1 MRFKTI
7 FDTYEEKQG
16 IIFKEPT
23 MTIQSEKDNCDINVI
38 MNRYAT
44 CGTPLPYRTDGV
56 EPVYADVSELGD
68 YMENFQRCKQAEEM
82 FNALPSALR
91 KELDNNPAN
100 LIPFIQN
107 KENESRCIEY
117 GLINKPIM
125 EAPEAS
131 VVVNSNPANPVSGD
145 ASGAILHSDS
155 NVIVDFLTALVAVFF
170 IANLRRGCGN
180 SFPLDVTVPTDTI
193 RHSDDGSLNLFP
205 VKGSLIQ
212 FRA

>member
-7 FDTYEEKQG
+7 YDTCEEKQG

-56 EPVYADVSELGD
+56 QPVYADVSELGD

-100 LIPFIQN
+100 LLPFIQDEKN
-107 KENESRCIEY
+107 KERCYEY
-117 GLINKPIM
+117 GLLNKPVVG
-125 EAPEAS
+125 APQAPIVAPS
-131 VVVNSNPANPVSGD
+131 VPVSVS
-145 ASGAILHSDS
+145 ASDVPDSSD
-155 NVIVDFLTALVAVFF
+155 N
-170 IANLRRGCGN
+170 
-180 SFPLDVTVPTDTI
+180 
-193 RHSDDGSLNLFP
+193 
-205 VKGSLIQ
+205 Q
-212 FRA
+212 

>member
-7 FDTYEEKQG
+7 FDTYGEKQG

-68 YMENFQRCKQAEEM
+68 YMENYQRCKQAEEM
-82 FNALPSALR
+82 FNSLPSALR

-100 LIPFIQN
+100 LLPFIQN
-107 KENESRCIEY
+107 EANRERCVEY

-125 EAPEAS
+125 EAPKAP
-131 VVVNSNPANPVSGD
+131 VVVNPNPANPVSSD
-145 ASGAILHSDS
+145 APSPILHTDSD
-155 NVIVDFLTALVAVFF
+155 
-170 IANLRRGCGN
+170 
-180 SFPLDVTVPTDTI
+180 
-193 RHSDDGSLNLFP
+193 
-205 VKGSLIQ
+205 VK
-212 FRA
+212 

>member
-7 FDTYEEKQG
+7 YDTYEEKQG

-56 EPVYADVSELGD
+56 QPVYADVSELGD

-100 LIPFIQN
+100 LLPFIQDEKN
-107 KENESRCIEY
+107 KERCYEY
-117 GLINKPIM
+117 GLLNKPVV
-125 EAPEAS
+125 EAPQAP
-131 VVVNSNPANPVSGD
+131 VVAPSLP
-145 ASGAILHSDS
+145 DS
-155 NVIVDFLTALVAVFF
+155 NSVA
-170 IANLRRGCGN
+170 N
-180 SFPLDVTVPTDTI
+180 VPD
-193 RHSDDGSLNLFP
+193 SSNN
-205 VKGSLIQ
+205 Q
-212 FRA
+212 

>member
-117 GLINKPIM
+117 GLINKPIV
-125 EAPEAS
+125 EAPEAP
-131 VVVNSNPANPVSGD
+131 VVVNSNPANPVSGY
-145 ASGAILHSDS
+145 ASGVILHSDS
-155 NVIVDFLTALVAVFF
+155 
-170 IANLRRGCGN
+170 
-180 SFPLDVTVPTDTI
+180 DV
-193 RHSDDGSLNLFP
+193 
-205 VKGSLIQ
+205 K
-212 FRA
+212 

>member
-7 FDTYEEKQG
+7 YDTYEEKQG

-44 CGTPLPYRTDGV
+44 NGTPLPYRSDGLQ
-56 EPVYADVSELGD
+56 PVYADVSELGD

-100 LIPFIQN
+100 LLPFIQN
-107 KENESRCIEY
+107 EKNKERCYEY
-117 GLINKPIM
+117 GLLNRPVV
-125 EAPEAS
+125 EAPQAPAVAPS
-131 VVVNSNPANPVSGD
+131 VSVSVPVANVPDSSNN
-145 ASGAILHSDS
+145 
-155 NVIVDFLTALVAVFF
+155 
-170 IANLRRGCGN
+170 
-180 SFPLDVTVPTDTI
+180 
-193 RHSDDGSLNLFP
+193 
-205 VKGSLIQ
+205 Q
-212 FRA
+212 

>member
-16 IIFKEPT
+16 ILFKEPT

-125 EAPEAS
+125 EVPEAP
-131 VVVNSNPANPVSGD
+131 VVVKSNPAYPVSGD

-155 NVIVDFLTALVAVFF
+155 NV
-170 IANLRRGCGN
+170 
-180 SFPLDVTVPTDTI
+180 
-193 RHSDDGSLNLFP
+193 
-205 VKGSLIQ
+205 K
-212 FRA
+212 

>member
-7 FDTYEEKQG
+7 YDTYKEKQG

-56 EPVYADVSELGD
+56 QPVYADVSELGD
-68 YMENFQRCKQAEEM
+68 YMENFQRCKQAEEL

-100 LIPFIQN
+100 LIPFIQDEKN
-107 KENESRCIEY
+107 KERCYEY
-117 GLINKPIM
+117 GLLNKPVV
-125 EAPEAS
+125 EAPQAPVVAPS
-131 VVVNSNPANPVSGD
+131 VSVSVPVANV
-145 ASGAILHSDS
+145 SDS
-155 NVIVDFLTALVAVFF
+155 SN
-170 IANLRRGCGN
+170 N
-180 SFPLDVTVPTDTI
+180 
-193 RHSDDGSLNLFP
+193 
-205 VKGSLIQ
+205 Q
-212 FRA
+212 

>member
-7 FDTYEEKQG
+7 FDTYGEKQG

-56 EPVYADVSELGD
+56 QPVYADVSELGD
-68 YMENFQRCKQAEEM
+68 YMENYQRCKQAEEM

-100 LIPFIQN
+100 LIPFIQD
-107 KENESRCIEY
+107 KKNESRCIEY
-117 GLINKPIM
+117 GLINKPIV
-125 EAPEAS
+125 EAPKAP

-145 ASGAILHSDS
+145 APNPIVHTDSD
-155 NVIVDFLTALVAVFF
+155 
-170 IANLRRGCGN
+170 
-180 SFPLDVTVPTDTI
+180 
-193 RHSDDGSLNLFP
+193 
-205 VKGSLIQ
+205 VK
-212 FRA
+212 

>member
-44 CGTPLPYRTDGV
+44 CGTPLPYRADGV

-100 LIPFIQN
+100 LIPFIRDEKN
-107 KENESRCIEY
+107 KERCYEY
-117 GLINKPIM
+117 GLLNKPIV
-125 EAPEAS
+125 EAPKAP
-131 VVVNSNPANPVSGD
+131 VVVNPNPVAPVPSEPPD
-145 ASGAILHSDS
+145 SIVHTDNAS
-155 NVIVDFLTALVAVFF
+155 
-170 IANLRRGCGN
+170 
-180 SFPLDVTVPTDTI
+180 
-193 RHSDDGSLNLFP
+193 
-205 VKGSLIQ
+205 K
-212 FRA
+212 

>member
-56 EPVYADVSELGD
+56 QPVYADVSELGD

-100 LIPFIQN
+100 LIPFIQD
-107 KENESRCIEY
+107 KKNESRCIEY
-117 GLINKPIM
+117 GLINKPIV
-125 EAPEAS
+125 EAPKAP
-131 VVVNSNPANPVSGD
+131 VVVNPNPANPVSGD
-145 ASGAILHSDS
+145 APDSIVHTDSD
-155 NVIVDFLTALVAVFF
+155 
-170 IANLRRGCGN
+170 
-180 SFPLDVTVPTDTI
+180 
-193 RHSDDGSLNLFP
+193 
-205 VKGSLIQ
+205 VK
-212 FRA
+212 

>member
-23 MTIQSEKDNCDINVI
+23 MTVQSEKDNCDINVI

-56 EPVYADVSELGD
+56 QPVYADVSELGD

-82 FNALPSALR
+82 FNNLPSALR

-100 LIPFIQN
+100 LLPFIQDEKN
-107 KENESRCIEY
+107 KERCYEY
-117 GLINKPIM
+117 GLLNKPIVEVP
-125 EAPEAS
+125 EAPVVAPSLPDS
-131 VVVNSNPANPVSGD
+131 VPVVDVPDSSNN
-145 ASGAILHSDS
+145 
-155 NVIVDFLTALVAVFF
+155 
-170 IANLRRGCGN
+170 
-180 SFPLDVTVPTDTI
+180 
-193 RHSDDGSLNLFP
+193 
-205 VKGSLIQ
+205 
-212 FRA
+212 

>member
-7 FDTYEEKQG
+7 YDTYEEKQG

-56 EPVYADVSELGD
+56 QPVYADVSELGD

-100 LIPFIQN
+100 LLSFIQDEKN
-107 KENESRCIEY
+107 KERCYEY
-117 GLINKPIM
+117 GLLNKPVV
-125 EAPEAS
+125 EAPQAPVVAPS
-131 VVVNSNPANPVSGD
+131 VSVSVPVANVPDSSNN
-145 ASGAILHSDS
+145 
-155 NVIVDFLTALVAVFF
+155 
-170 IANLRRGCGN
+170 
-180 SFPLDVTVPTDTI
+180 
-193 RHSDDGSLNLFP
+193 
-205 VKGSLIQ
+205 Q
-212 FRA
+212 

>member
-7 FDTYEEKQG
+7 FDTYQEKKG
-16 IIFKEPT
+16 IEFSEPT

-56 EPVYADVSELGD
+56 QPVYADVSELGD
-68 YMENFQRCKQAEEM
+68 YMENYQRCKQAEEM

-100 LIPFIQN
+100 LLPFIQN

-117 GLINKPIM
+117 GLINKPIVK
-125 EAPEAS
+125 APQTP
-131 VVVNSNPANPVSGD
+131 VVVDSNPVNPVS
-145 ASGAILHSDS
+145 
-155 NVIVDFLTALVAVFF
+155 
-170 IANLRRGCGN
+170 
-180 SFPLDVTVPTDTI
+180 
-193 RHSDDGSLNLFP
+193 DGSPNSVLHTDS
-205 VKGSLIQ
+205 VVE
-212 FRA
+212 

>member
-7 FDTYEEKQG
+7 FDTYEEKLG

-23 MTIQSEKDNCDINVI
+23 MTVQSEKDNCDINVI

-44 CGTPLPYRTDGV
+44 CGTPLPYRADGV
-56 EPVYADVSELGD
+56 QPVYADVSELGD

-107 KENESRCIEY
+107 KKNESRCIEY
-117 GLINKPIM
+117 GLINKPIV
-125 EAPEAS
+125 EAPKAP
-131 VVVNSNPANPVSGD
+131 VVVNPNPANPVSGNAPNPIVHTDSD
-145 ASGAILHSDS
+145 A
-155 NVIVDFLTALVAVFF
+155 
-170 IANLRRGCGN
+170 
-180 SFPLDVTVPTDTI
+180 
-193 RHSDDGSLNLFP
+193 
-205 VKGSLIQ
+205 K
-212 FRA
+212 

>member
-44 CGTPLPYRTDGV
+44 CGTPLPYRTDGL

-100 LIPFIQN
+100 LIPFIQD
-107 KENESRCIEY
+107 KKNESRCIEY
-117 GLINKPIM
+117 GLINKPIV
-125 EAPEAS
+125 EAPKAP
-131 VVVNSNPANPVSGD
+131 VVVNPNPANPVSGD
-145 ASGAILHSDS
+145 ASNPIVHTDSD
-155 NVIVDFLTALVAVFF
+155 
-170 IANLRRGCGN
+170 
-180 SFPLDVTVPTDTI
+180 
-193 RHSDDGSLNLFP
+193 
-205 VKGSLIQ
+205 VK
-212 FRA
+212 

>member
-7 FDTYEEKQG
+7 YDTYKEKQG

-68 YMENFQRCKQAEEM
+68 YMENFQRCKQAEEI

-91 KELDNNPAN
+91 KELDYNPAN
-100 LIPFIQN
+100 LLPFIQDEKN
-107 KENESRCIEY
+107 KERCYEY
-117 GLINKPIM
+117 GLLNKPAV
-125 EAPEAS
+125 EAPQVPVVAPS
-131 VVVNSNPANPVSGD
+131 VPVSVPVVNVPDSSNN
-145 ASGAILHSDS
+145 
-155 NVIVDFLTALVAVFF
+155 
-170 IANLRRGCGN
+170 
-180 SFPLDVTVPTDTI
+180 
-193 RHSDDGSLNLFP
+193 
-205 VKGSLIQ
+205 Q
-212 FRA
+212 